1 MQIGGFHKEGNSLE
15 LTFDYAV
22 IIKNMD
28 AAVEDSRWYG
38 AGIIRIT
45 DLLDDNFD
53 LPDTPVTLLGADVC
67 DNQMIYRNEAAIPF
81 NYHGHVGLKLRFE
94 GDQQAVSIFGDKML
108 MELSGQEKYI
118 EHIKVE

>member
-1 MQIGGFHKEGNSLE
+1 MQIDSFLIENNSFE

-28 AAVEDSRWYG
+28 GAVEDSRWYC
-38 AGIIRIT
+38 AGKIRIT
-45 DLLDDNFD
+45 DLLNNNVE

-94 GDQQAVSIFGDKML
+94 GYQQPVLVFGESMTL
-108 MELSGQEKYI
+108 ELSGHEKYI
-118 EHIKVE
+118 EHIKAG